1 VVTNEIERGNAA
13 AIAGDSFSI
22 DNAGCGIWEKICPV
36 ESRKIAKK

>member
-22 DNAGCGIWEKICPV
+22 DNAGCGIGVHPLGWTALRPFK
-36 ESRKIAKK
+36 